1 MQWIEN
7 SIEDNLFVNFCV
19 AIKILRYHY
28 DNNEDANN
36 KIVHEIQLNQQM
48 SLYYNNIARLYG
60 ITKEGARK
68 TFSLVMEYANDGGN
82 V

>member
-1 MQWIEN
+1 MVY
-7 SIEDNLFVNFCV
+7 SAFYKNFCV

-48 SLYYNNIARLYG
+48 SLYHNNITRLYG